1 MAKDKVAK
9 PENKAEAPAQ
19 DKTAPLQDE
28 FTGQGGSYTYDPETK
43 TRTRN
48 PD

>member
-1 MAKDKVAK
+1 MAKEK
-9 PENKAEAPAQ
+9 
-19 DKTAPLQDE
+19 DKTAEIPAEDTGAPLQDE
-28 FTGQGGSYTYDPETK
+28 FAGQGGSYTYDPVKK

>member
-1 MAKDKVAK
+1 MAKDKD
-9 PENKAEAPAQ
+9 KAAETPAE
-19 DKTAPLQDE
+19 DTTAPLQDE
-28 FTGQGGSYTYDPETK
+28 FAGQGGSYTYDPVTK

>member
-1 MAKDKVAK
+1 MAKDKVK
-9 PENKAEAPAQ
+9 TTEQPAEDIPQ
-19 DKTAPLQDE
+19 DNTGPLQDE
-28 FTGQGGSYTYDPETK
+28 YTGQGGSYTYDPVTK

>member
-1 MAKDKVAK
+1 MAKDKVK
-9 PENKAEAPAQ
+9 TTEQPTEETKQENA
-19 DKTAPLQDE
+19 APLQDE
-28 FTGQGGSYTYDPETK
+28 FAGQGGSYTYDPVTQ